1 MPSKNLELEQALFL
15 WYNSHETQSSP
26 ISGED
31 LTAKA
36 KELAARPS
44 WKSPRASNAAALR
57 PYELSVMT
65 GSIYWSLRG
74 LCTRSSRCN
83 EICKTIVSIRYIDS
97 HLV

>member
-36 KELAARPS
+36 KELAARP
-44 WKSPRASNAAALR
+44 
-57 PYELSVMT
+57 ELEVTKGFKCSCSS
-65 GSIYWSLRG
+65 SI
-74 LCTRSSRCN
+74 
-83 EICKTIVSIRYIDS
+83 
-97 HLV
+97 